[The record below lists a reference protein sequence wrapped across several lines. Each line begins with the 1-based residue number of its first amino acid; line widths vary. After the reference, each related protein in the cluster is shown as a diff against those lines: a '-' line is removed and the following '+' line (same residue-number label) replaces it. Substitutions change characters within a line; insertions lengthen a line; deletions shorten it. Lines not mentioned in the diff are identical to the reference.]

1 MAGKLPLSREA
12 VSIAAKTIKDGA
24 AAGNLSDAL
33 EICYSGFGKIACTD
47 AAREGISAFLGLESA
62 GEKQLN
68 PTVLEIIENLRLSL
82 QKIGV
87 AILGIGI
94 GIETLARLPPQFISV

>member
-1 MAGKLPLSREA
+1 M
-12 VSIAAKTIKDGA
+12 V
-24 AAGNLSDAL
+24 
-33 EICYSGFGKIACTD
+33 Y
-47 AAREGISAFLGLESA
+47 GLESA